1 MTVMATEATEERL
14 RELCDLPWHIEIVH
28 SETEDGDAGWVAEV
42 RELSGCIAQG
52 RSPDELFANI
62 DRALQA
68 WIWAVLESGETV
80 PEPFEE
86 SSYSGKVLV
95 RMPPFLHGDLAAEA
109 ERQGVSLNQL
119 AVSLLARG
127 CGEAAGRRAPERAAS
142 RAGG

>member
-52 RSPDELFANI
+52 RTPDELFANI

-95 RMPPFLHGDLAAEA
+95 RMPSFLHGELAAEA

-127 CGEAAGRRAPERAAS
+127 CGEAAGRRAGESAALARA
-142 RAGG
+142 